1 MNHSQESLFVVLCLQ
16 DGGLINNNPTGIA
29 INEARLLWPNDRIQ
43 CVVSLGTGRYEPSLE
58 PELTSSGLRNK
69 VNKFIQS
76 ATDTE
81 GIVIWQTSDSII
93 VNI

>member
-81 GIVIWQTSDSII
+81 GIVI
-93 VNI
+93 